1 VVGVGGTMDFFMRRN
16 GDQSVT
22 VEGRLIDPDAPRQ
35 RLTIEGVTPEFFAAA
50 GIELVEGRW
59 FDERDIVPGA
69 APVFIVN
76 ELMAQQLWPG
86 ESAVGKRMVSG
97 RQPRKDGRW
106 DTVVGVVR
114 NVRREGLDLQPFL
127 TAYNPISLR
136 SYDLVIRVSTDV
148 NDLIPSVR
156 RELRALDASV
166 PLPPITTARSRLSE
180 RLAGRRFQS
189 QALALFAAI
198 ALVLAAAGLYALLAY
213 QVTMRT
219 REIGIRSA
227 LGADRRLIVTMVLR
241 HGVRLAVA
249 GVLTGMVIAAS
260 GARLLQSLLYNTPAI
275 ETSSYA
281 SAAAV
286 MLLIAAT
293 AACVPACRA
302 ARISPM
308 TALREG

>member
-1 VVGVGGTMDFFMRRN
+1 
-16 GDQSVT
+16 
-22 VEGRLIDPDAPRQ
+22 
-35 RLTIEGVTPEFFAAA
+35 
-50 GIELVEGRW
+50 
-59 FDERDIVPGA
+59 
-69 APVFIVN
+69 
-76 ELMAQQLWPG
+76 
-86 ESAVGKRMVSG
+86 
-97 RQPRKDGRW
+97 
-106 DTVVGVVR
+106 
-114 NVRREGLDLQPFL
+114 
-127 TAYNPISLR
+127 
-136 SYDLVIRVSTDV
+136 
-148 NDLIPSVR
+148 
-156 RELRALDASV
+156 
-166 PLPPITTARSRLSE
+166 
-180 RLAGRRFQS
+180 
-189 QALALFAAI
+189 
-198 ALVLAAAGLYALLAY
+198 VLAAAGLYALLAY

-293 AACVPACRA
+293 AACVPAYRA